1 MHPIRCWLNPLLFC
15 VSVHYTSDH
24 LDAFEVYLGC
34 SHRAVPGWECRLE
47 HRAAFGQFPAHS
59 CVLSK
64 IATTKGCPL
73 PSPRFIICS
82 EAATESQN
90 GWSWNSPLQTA
101 WSSTPAQSRVK
112 QRGCLGQCSGFEY
125 LQGWRH
131 HSPPGKHI
139 PVFAREIKPKI
150 KNAKP
155 FLWFKWSLQYFN
167 ECLLSCHWKEP
178 GLVFYCFP
186 SDIYMH

>member
-24 LDAFEVYLGC
+24 LDAFKVYLGC
-34 SHRAVPGWECRLE
+34 SHHAVPGWEWRLE

-82 EAATESQN
+82 EAVTESQN

-101 WSSTPAQSRVK
+101 WSNIPAQSRIK
-112 QRGCLGQCSGFEY
+112 QRGLPGAMFRFWISARMETPQPPWET
-125 LQGWRH
+125 
-131 HSPPGKHI
+131 HSSI
-139 PVFAREIKPKI
+139 CQRD
-150 KNAKP
+150 
-155 FLWFKWSLQYFN
+155 QT
-167 ECLLSCHWKEP
+167 
-178 GLVFYCFP
+178 
-186 SDIYMH
+186 